1 MKKRKTIITGLI
13 VVLAIAG
20 GIAFFVSKGKVDDPK
35 WLTVKV
41 SRGDLDVVVTAT
53 GTVAADTTI
62 QVGTQV
68 SGTIAQL
75 FVDWNSHVRK
85 GQVMAKLDTT
95 FLWASVEVAESNLQ
109 KAQVNAD
116 QAKVTFNRVKQLFER
131 NLDSQADYD
140 AASATYES
148 AKSDVKTAQTALDQA
163 HINLNYAT
171 IKAPI
176 SGVVIS
182 RAVDV
187 GQTVAASFSTPTLF
201 TIANDLSR
209 MQVQALVDEGDVG
222 NVKVGQTVT
231 FTVDAY
237 PSQTFKG
244 SVSQIRLQPTTV
256 QNVVEYTVIIEAPN
270 PGLKL
275 MPGMTANITINIA
288 EAKDVLKVPTTAL
301 RFTPPRDYLVQ
312 MMNQLPDSVK
322 QKFQQRKEQN
332 GGGNAGGMAFGGG
345 MNGAMAGGVTAQTRD
360 LNPGSYFR
368 VWVVNGKQI
377 KPVRVLLGLSDGTN
391 TEVQGELKE
400 GDEVAVGT
408 LIQSASTTQNN
419 PFQGGG
425 RRF

>member
-1 MKKRKTIITGLI
+1 MKKKKTIITAVIILLALI
-13 VVLAIAG
+13 G
-20 GIAFFVSKGKVDDPK
+20 GAAFFVSKGKAEDPS

-41 SRGDLDVVVTAT
+41 ARGDLDVVVTAT

-75 FVDWNSHVRK
+75 FVDWNSRVRR

-109 KAQVNAD
+109 KAKVAAD
-116 QAKVTFNRVKQLFER
+116 QAKSNFDRVKQLFAR

-140 AASATYES
+140 ASSATYEQ
-148 AKSDVKTAQTALDQA
+148 AESDVKTASTALDQA

-171 IKAPI
+171 IRAPI

-182 RAVDV
+182 RNVDV

-209 MQVQALVDEGDVG
+209 MQVQALVDEGDIG
-222 NVKVGQTVT
+222 NVKVGQNVT

-237 PSQTFKG
+237 PTDVFKG
-244 SVSQIRLQPTTV
+244 GVSQIRLQPTTV
-256 QNVVEYTVIIEAPN
+256 QNVVEYTVVIEAPN
-270 PGLKL
+270 PGQKL
-275 MPGMTANITINIA
+275 MPGMTANITISIA

-301 RFTPPRDYLVQ
+301 RFTPPRDVLVKL
-312 MMNQLPDSVK
+312 MNELPDSVR
-322 QKFQQRKEQN
+322 QRFQQRRNQN
-332 GGGNAGGMAFGGG
+332 GGGNQGTAVGGG
-345 MNGAMAGGVTAQTRD
+345 MNGGTGGGTSAQTRD
-360 LNPGSYFR
+360 LTPGSYFR
-368 VWVVNGKQI
+368 VWVVNGKEI
-377 KPVRVLLGLSDGTN
+377 RPVRVLLGLSDGTN
-391 TEVQGELKE
+391 TQVQGDLKE

-408 LIQSASTTQNN
+408 LTQTASAQPNN
-419 PFQGGG
+419 PFQGGQ

>member
-13 VVLAIAG
+13 IVLAIAG
-20 GIAFFVSKGKVDDPK
+20 GAAFFVSRGKAEDPS
-35 WLTVKV
+35 WLSVKV

-75 FVDWNSHVRK
+75 FVDWNSRVRR

-116 QAKVTFNRVKQLFER
+116 QAKVTFDRVKQLFDR

-222 NVKVGQTVT
+222 NVKVGQAVT

-237 PSQTFKG
+237 PAMTFKG
-244 SVSQIRLQPTTV
+244 NVSQIRLQPTTV
-256 QNVVEYTVIIEAPN
+256 QNVVDYTVIIEAPN
-270 PGLKL
+270 PGLRL

-301 RFTPPRDYLVQ
+301 RFMPPSDYLKQ
-312 MMNQLPDSVK
+312 MMSQLPDSIK
-322 QKFQQRKEQN
+322 QKMQQRWKQN
-332 GGGNAGGMAFGGG
+332 ASGGGG
-345 MNGAMAGGVTAQTRD
+345 MGTGSGQTVQTRD
-360 LNPGSYFR
+360 LTPGSYFR

-391 TEVQGELKE
+391 TEVQGDLKE

-408 LIQSASTTQNN
+408 LLQTANAPQNN

>member
-1 MKKRKTIITGLI
+1 MKKKKTIITS
-13 VVLAIAG
+13 VVIALALVG
-20 GIAFFVSKGKVDDPK
+20 GVAFFVSKGKTEDPK

-75 FVDWNSHVRK
+75 FVDWNSRVRK
-85 GQVMAKLDTT
+85 GQIMAKLDTT

-109 KAQVNAD
+109 KAKVAAD
-116 QAKVTFNRVKQLFER
+116 QAKVSFDRVKQLFDR

-148 AKSDVKTAQTALDQA
+148 AEADVKTAQTALDQA

-171 IKAPI
+171 IRAPI

-182 RAVDV
+182 RAVDL

-222 NVKVGQTVT
+222 NVKVGQIVT

-237 PSQTFKG
+237 PTEVFKG

-270 PGLKL
+270 PGLRL

-301 RFTPPRDYLVQ
+301 RFTPPTDYLKQ
-312 MMNQLPDSVK
+312 MMSQLPDSIK
-322 QKFQQRKEQN
+322 QKMQQRWKQN
-332 GGGNAGGMAFGGG
+332 GNGNSGTGSGGG
-345 MNGAMAGGVTAQTRD
+345 MNSGMGGGQSAQTRD
-360 LNPGSYFR
+360 LTPGSYFR
-368 VWVVNGKQI
+368 VWIVDGKQI
-377 KPVRVLLGLSDGTN
+377 KSVRVLLGLSDGTN
-391 TEVQGELKE
+391 TEVQGDIKE
-400 GDEVAVGT
+400 DDDVAVGT
-408 LIQSASTTQNN
+408 LTQSSSTQSN
-419 PFQGGG
+419 PFAPGGQ